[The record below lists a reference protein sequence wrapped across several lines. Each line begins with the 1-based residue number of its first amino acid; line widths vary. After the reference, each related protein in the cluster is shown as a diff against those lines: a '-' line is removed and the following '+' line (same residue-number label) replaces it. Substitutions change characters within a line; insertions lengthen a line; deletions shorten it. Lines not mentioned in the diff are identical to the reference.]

1 MVTRKLCVVK
11 WGTVRNRC
19 VYIIFAMCNPT
30 VLNLYALHGLVY
42 KFKKN
47 KARGSYRGRKD
58 IGSFYQGPARP
69 QLLLILRST
78 KDVNDSKYHFQE

>member
-42 KFKKN
+42 KVKKTRQEVVTEEE
-47 KARGSYRGRKD
+47 K
-58 IGSFYQGPARP
+58 
-69 QLLLILRST
+69 ILAAST
-78 KDVNDSKYHFQE
+78 KVQQDHSCY